1 MTETAYVYR
10 YLGGITCFSYGTLP
24 SKNFA
29 CVQETPESL
38 GCILVWEFPGRPRFW
53 SGSRARSAGKG
64 NEERYQAKLWKGAKR
79 LCSGAKKIRLLR
91 STWTFGFLHLPK
103 KSRARAHK
111 VCVCLRDREV
121 SSKRRHAKTSQ
132 CRILFAV
139 WFLVLCSTSLVAPVD
154 FFYDAVCCGVRKA
167 AKRSFTVPKCSG
179 CLPASPKVYQW
190 SLNLSKIEV
199 RHGARIYWYS
209 LLILNNNT
217 RVDPS

>member
-1 MTETAYVYR
+1 M
-10 YLGGITCFSYGTLP
+10 LFIW
-24 SKNFA
+24 NFA
-29 CVQETPESL
+29 IEKFRVQETPESL

-79 LCSGAKKIRLLR
+79 WCRGAKKIRLLR

-139 WFLVLCSTSLVAPVD
+139 WFLVLCSTSLGGPSRFSLRSCVLR
-154 FFYDAVCCGVRKA
+154 CSQSRKA
-167 AKRSFTVPKCSG
+167 QLYCSKVFRLPPCFAKG
-179 CLPASPKVYQW
+179 
-190 SLNLSKIEV
+190 LSMV
-199 RHGARIYWYS
+199 S
-209 LLILNNNT
+209 Q
-217 RVDPS
+217 SQ